1 MKKTVAS
8 APEQDTKIPVPV
20 ESEQPANGATD
31 AQQWYDVNPGETVSV
46 CAGNRVLFMGT
57 GITGIMI
64 HQAK

>member
-8 APEQDTKIPVPV
+8 APEQENSFPVPV
-20 ESEQPANGATD
+20 ENEQPADGAID
-31 AQQWYDVNPGETVSV
+31 AQQWYDVNPGETVSI